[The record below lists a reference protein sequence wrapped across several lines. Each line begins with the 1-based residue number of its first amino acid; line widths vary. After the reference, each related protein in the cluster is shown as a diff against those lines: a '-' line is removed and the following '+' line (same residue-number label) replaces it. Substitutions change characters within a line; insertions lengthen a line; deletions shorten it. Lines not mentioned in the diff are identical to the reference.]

1 LAKTKKSK
9 KEEVITPKDNKQIN
23 YFLVLAF
30 VIFISIFTT
39 FKITGDDDV
48 FWHLATGRYVLQT
61 GHVPSTDIFG
71 YITQGQT
78 WMPFEWGWDVLTY
91 GIYSI
96 TGYNGLSI
104 LRTLLLMI
112 VFGVFLLILRK
123 FKVSYILSILS
134 LFILAFAIMDR
145 LTPRPHLMS
154 YVFFS
159 LVLLIIIQYR
169 YFKRDDYKILY
180 FLPLIFIIWAN
191 MHMGIIAGMLLFGV
205 YITSELLTFLFPL
218 KFSSKEIRSLN
229 KAEIV
234 RLVLIFIACVLVMLI
249 NPNGFETYIYAY
261 QHTKM
266 KMLETVNEWMSPFS
280 ERYTDNFV
288 SYLYKGF
295 LFTGILILYYAAKR
309 KDLFSGLLY
318 IVFAVYSVR
327 AMRFTVDYVIV
338 MFCFTIITF
347 DYLLG
352 KIRSLKFKNLINY
365 GPAPK
370 IIFSV
375 ALLLLVIPVNS
386 NSLYMGFL
394 RYYRVTGFGINSD
407 FIPTQMFD
415 FIRENKI
422 TELGERPFNHFGTGG
437 FLIWNFPNTKN
448 FIDSRNLNDSIFFEY
463 NTIIAKRPGFE
474 KKFKDY
480 NFDYIVYLAPDLV
493 RMPQEME
500 QTIISYLSRNSN
512 EWKLVFWDDKSFL
525 YVKNLPKFTDI
536 INKFEYKYINQYN
549 FYYLN
554 NNIQKGL
561 ADDKEQFKNEINRAL
576 LENPQ
581 GIIINGIINKFKI
594 F

>member
-1 LAKTKKSK
+1 MAKAKKIK
-9 KEEVITPKDNKQIN
+9 KEEAIIPKENKNLN
-23 YFLVLAF
+23 YMIVLAF
-30 VIFISIFTT
+30 FIFLAFFTT

-48 FWHLATGRYVLQT
+48 FWHMATGRYVLQT

-91 GIYSI
+91 SVYSLF
-96 TGYNGLSI
+96 GYNGLSI
-104 LRTLLLMI
+104 LRTLLLFV

-123 FKVSYILSILS
+123 FKVSYVLSILF
-134 LFILAFAIMDR
+134 LFVLAFAIMDR

-159 LVLLIIIQYR
+159 LVLLIIMQYR
-169 YFKRDDYKILY
+169 YFKRDNYNILY
-180 FLPLIFIIWAN
+180 FLPLIFLVWAN
-191 MHMGIIAGMLLFGV
+191 MHMGIIAGMLIFGI
-205 YITSELLTFLFPL
+205 YIISEIISFYIPA
-218 KFSSKEIRSLN
+218 KFSTKELRSLN

-234 RLVLIFIACVLVMLI
+234 RLVLIFIACLLIMLI
-249 NPNGFETYIYAY
+249 NPNGFETYVYAY

-295 LFTGILILYYAAKR
+295 LFSGVLILYYSAKR

-318 IVFAVYSVR
+318 VVFAIYSVR
-327 AMRFTVDYVIV
+327 AMRFTVDYVLV
-338 MFCFTIITF
+338 LFCFTIITF

-352 KIRSLKFKNLINY
+352 KIKSKNFRNIINFNPVTKY
-365 GPAPK
+365 
-370 IIFSV
+370 IFSI
-375 ALLLLVIPVNS
+375 ALLLLVIPVS
-386 NSLYMGFL
+386 NNNLYLSFL
-394 RYYRVTGFGINSD
+394 KYYRVTGFGINSD

-415 FIRENKI
+415 FIDKNKI
-422 TELGERPFNHFGTGG
+422 TEIGERPFNHFGTGG

-463 NTIIAKRPGFE
+463 NTLIGKRLGFE
-474 KKFKDY
+474 KKLKDY
-480 NFDYIVYLAPDLV
+480 NFDYVIYLAPDLV

-500 QTIISYLSRNSN
+500 QTIISYLSKNSN
-512 EWKLVFWDDKSFL
+512 EWKLIFWDDKSFL
-525 YVKNLPKFTDI
+525 YVKNLPKFEDI
-536 INKFEYKYINQYN
+536 INRFEYKYINQYN

-561 ADDKEQFKNEINRAL
+561 SEDKDQVKKEINRVL
-576 LENPQ
+576 SENPQ
-581 GIIINGIINKFKI
+581 GIIINGIINKFKL